1 MEPVPAAA
9 AASAACVRGEQF
21 RIPSSPRLIEAAA
34 ALHDA
39 LAVGAEAPE
48 LRVASK
54 AAAEAWVETLI
65 EGFLLTLA
73 AAARGPGAGRR
84 TATTVRDLSTGL
96 IDNGTRRLDGDGATR
111 LDGFLTAHLD
121 DATPPRIAL
130 PLTPSLAA
138 ALDPALATPTPPLLA
153 TALHATVDAMLAG
166 LLDAPL
172 ALLELGLFARTATKL
187 GRVAVTGRIHGEVDR
202 AVKDPAAAERLH
214 AMLVGYVA
222 P

>member
-1 MEPVPAAA
+1 METEPAPG
-9 AASAACVRGEQF
+9 ASPHRTRGERF

-34 ALHDA
+34 ALHDG
-39 LAVGAEAPE
+39 LADGAETPA
-48 LRVASK
+48 LRAASK

-65 EGFLLTLA
+65 DGFLLTLA
-73 AAARGPGAGRR
+73 AAARGPGSGRR
-84 TATTVRDLSTGL
+84 TATTVRDLAAGL
-96 IDNGTRRLDGDGATR
+96 IDSGTRRLDVDGATR
-111 LDGFLTAHLD
+111 LDGFLAAHLD

-130 PLTPSLAA
+130 AVTPTLAA

-172 ALLELGLFARTATKL
+172 ALLELGFFARTATKL
-187 GRVAVTGRIHGEVDR
+187 GRVAVTSRIHGEVDR
-202 AVKDPAAAERLH
+202 AVNDPVAAERLH
-214 AMLVGYVA
+214 ALLLDYVA

>member
-1 MEPVPAAA
+1 MTTAPAPT
-9 AASAACVRGEQF
+9 SAHPARGERF
-21 RIPSSPRLIEAAA
+21 RIPSSERLIEAAT

-39 LAVGAEAPE
+39 LAIGADVPT
-48 LRVASK
+48 LRTASK
-54 AAAEAWVETLI
+54 TAAEAWVETLI
-65 EGFLLTLA
+65 DGFLLTLA

-84 TATTVRDLSTGL
+84 TATTVRDLAAGL

-111 LDGFLTAHLD
+111 LDEFLTTHLD

-130 PLTPSLAA
+130 AVTPTLAA

-153 TALHATVDAMLAG
+153 SALHVTVDAMLAG

-172 ALLELGLFARTATKL
+172 ALLELGFFARTATKL

-214 AMLVGYVA
+214 AMLLAYVA